1 MTKSAKKQQQ
11 KKHVYRHAVRE
22 PPPDYSKHPTNEGLV
37 WSLMYGKDGT
47 AVYTHEKAP
56 RVTVTSATVLR
67 DWCYVHIQE
76 RGSGGFYPRDA
87 VAVRGREG
95 HAVVTSIDMFTG
107 ALVLESLP
115 PGFRLDAGDVLELA
129 VLEPKTL
136 KQTSHVNTAPITKDN
151 PAVIAYIA
159 LGMVDAARRQAN
171 ALEASASAM
180 VQAHGHLPPS
190 TFIPDDVM
198 RDVADNVAKMMA
210 DIEQLIEAE
219 DAAKQVTA

>member
-1 MTKSAKKQQQ
+1 MTKSAKQQQ

-22 PPPDYSKHPTNEGLV
+22 PPPDYRNHPTSEGLV

-56 RVTVTSATVLR
+56 RATVTTATLLR
-67 DWCYVHIQE
+67 DWCHVGIQE

-151 PAVIAYIA
+151 PALIAYVT
-159 LGMVDAARRQAN
+159 LMMVDDMRVRAN
-171 ALEASASAM
+171 ALEASASAL
-180 VQAHGHLPPS
+180 VQEHGRLPPNVP
-190 TFIPDDVM
+190 IPDALM
-198 RDVADNVAKMMA
+198 HEVADAIGKTMM
-210 DIEQLIEAE
+210 DIERRIEAE
-219 DAAKQVTA
+219 ATNTQVPA